1 MARGAVRGAFGLG
14 GLVATLSD
22 ESDLVA
28 GIFHLHLRAV
38 DLIVSF
44 AGCQYVGH
52 VAGMGNKFS

>member
-1 MARGAVRGAFGLG
+1 MRGAFGLG